1 METNLEYYLSLPDD
15 ALYHVCEQMDIN
27 TLDSFVK
34 SNKRFNLVCSPIL
47 NDKKKIYYD
56 SLANLLTGYWVKCI
70 DDIKYGTELLEITI
84 NMYHLFGLN
93 YLHLNLQPSTS
104 IYFSDDLFRFSLM
117 DHALF
122 PHQFSWDRLD
132 TLSSTLIKEGFRKIN
147 EDEIF
152 AIKIR
157 DEPMIFVYLP
167 KKLDNILGFH
177 DPEELVMDWDDDAQE
192 YLFQSFGI
200 EPGPDFDTRYYTLIE
215 RMAILGKII
224 QCN

>member
-122 PHQFSWDRLD
+122 PHQFSW
-132 TLSSTLIKEGFRKIN
+132 
-147 EDEIF
+147 
-152 AIKIR
+152 
-157 DEPMIFVYLP
+157 
-167 KKLDNILGFH
+167 
-177 DPEELVMDWDDDAQE
+177 
-192 YLFQSFGI
+192 
-200 EPGPDFDTRYYTLIE
+200 
-215 RMAILGKII
+215 
-224 QCN
+224 